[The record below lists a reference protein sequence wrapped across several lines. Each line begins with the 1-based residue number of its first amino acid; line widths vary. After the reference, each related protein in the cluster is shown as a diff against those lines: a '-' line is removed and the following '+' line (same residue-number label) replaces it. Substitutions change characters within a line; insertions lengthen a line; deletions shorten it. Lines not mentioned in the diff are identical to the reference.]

1 MDKNQEFCAC
11 KLLKIAGGGGMLLA
25 RGVQAFRKKE
35 KNIVKTSCE
44 FWIEKLPKIPFTPLV
59 AGSGKLKRF
68 PQERL
73 FRSD

>member
-1 MDKNQEFCAC
+1 
-11 KLLKIAGGGGMLLA
+11 MLLA
-25 RGVQAFRKKE
+25 RGVQAFRKKG

-44 FWIEKLPKIPFTPLV
+44 FWIEKLPKRPFTPLV